1 VGEVDKAVKETE
13 AAAVEVAQEDQVA
26 AVEVHLVC
34 VAHGRSGDLAMQ
46 EARV

>member
-1 VGEVDKAVKETE
+1 VGEVDKAVRETE

-26 AVEVHLVC
+26 AVEVHLVR